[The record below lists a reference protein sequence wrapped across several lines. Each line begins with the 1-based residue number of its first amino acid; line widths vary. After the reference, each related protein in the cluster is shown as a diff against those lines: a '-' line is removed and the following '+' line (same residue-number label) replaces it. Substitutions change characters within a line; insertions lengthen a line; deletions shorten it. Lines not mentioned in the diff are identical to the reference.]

1 MKEFAGLN
9 GHDIE
14 QLIVTI
20 ETSLRINKRFQF
32 YLWAQGALQSFIP
45 HETLLCAHGDI
56 SRMRFRHET
65 FSSALSDSQLEREV
79 GDPVSG
85 LLPRVLD
92 GWLRKGCVPQLLGPA
107 GAGHKGHDFGY
118 LAAHGPSE
126 IKGEFGSF
134 FVFVRLPGRP
144 AAREG
149 YLLDLLMP
157 YLHMALYRMLA
168 SESGARAARPRVK
181 GLLSARETEVLQ
193 WVKNGKT
200 NDEIGQIL
208 GISATTAKNHIQKIL
223 RKLNVSNRAQAVGRG
238 VALHL
243 LPPGE

>member
-1 MKEFAGLN
+1 M
-9 GHDIE
+9 
-14 QLIVTI
+14 
-20 ETSLRINKRFQF
+20 
-32 YLWAQGALQSFIP
+32 
-45 HETLLCAHGDI
+45 
-56 SRMRFRHET
+56 
-65 FSSALSDSQLEREV
+65 
-79 GDPVSG
+79 
-85 LLPRVLD
+85 
-92 GWLRKGCVPQLLGPA
+92 PQLLGPA

-149 YLLDLLMP
+149 YLLGLLMP

-168 SESGARAARPRVK
+168 NESGARAARPRVK

-208 GISATTAKNHIQKIL
+208 EISATTAKNHIQKIL